1 MHAAS
6 VIVLAWACVGAAC
19 FFSPASNFLVA
30 AILTALVAVVGLPH
44 GAADH
49 RFARWK
55 LEPVLG
61 PAWLPAFLAGYV
73 LAGSLV
79 VCGWYYAAAETLVVF
94 FLASAWH
101 FGQEE
106 PRLCRGPRWLRRL
119 STFAR
124 GGLPIW
130 IPLLFQRAEVIRTL
144 AAIAP
149 HGLGSRG
156 DLALSVLSALSL
168 GMLGVASA
176 CWMLQIATATRSS
189 GRKQRVLALDSML
202 IASFAILFAVSPPL
216 ISFLVYFCGW
226 HSARGLARLRRELG
240 ETWLQLAGSLAPMT
254 VTAAGLIAVLWWTVL
269 GAQLESGSLIRTT
282 FVGLSAVAMPHLI
295 LHGIWPL
302 LSRCEPQSIP
312 EPQPLGRPA

>member
-6 VIVLAWACVGAAC
+6 VIMLAWACIGAAC
-19 FFSPASNFLVA
+19 FFSAVSNALVV
-30 AILTALVAVVGLPH
+30 TALVALVAGLGLPH

-49 RFARWK
+49 RFARSK

-73 LAGSLV
+73 LAGSAV
-79 VCGWYYAAAETLVVF
+79 VCGWFYSPAETLIVF

-106 PRLCRGPRWLRRL
+106 PRLCYGPRWLQQL
-119 STFAR
+119 FMFAR

-130 IPLLFQRAEVIRTL
+130 IPLLFQREEVIRTL

-156 DLALSVLSALSL
+156 DVALSILSALSL
-168 GMLGVASA
+168 GMLVVVSA

-202 IASFAILFAVSPPL
+202 IASFAMLFAVSSPL

-240 ETWLQLAGSLAPMT
+240 ESWLQLAGSLAPMT
-254 VTAAGLIAVLWWTVL
+254 VTAVGLIAVLWWMVL

-295 LHGIWPL
+295 LHSIWPF
-302 LSRCEPQSIP
+302 LSRSEPRSTPQ
-312 EPQPLGRPA
+312 PQPLGRPA

>member
-6 VIVLAWACVGAAC
+6 VIVLAWACIGAAC
-19 FFSPASNFLVA
+19 FFSPISNFLVA
-30 AILTALVAVVGLPH
+30 AVLALLVAVVGLPH

-73 LAGSLV
+73 VAGSAV
-79 VCGWYYAAAETLVVF
+79 VWGWFYAPAGTLVLF

-101 FGQEE
+101 FGREDPQ
-106 PRLCRGPRWLRRL
+106 LFYGPQWLQKL
-119 STFAR
+119 FMFAR

-130 IPLLFQRAEVIRTL
+130 IPLLFQKEEVIGTL
-144 AAIAP
+144 VVIAP

-156 DLALSVLSALSL
+156 DSALIFLSALSL
-168 GMLGVASA
+168 GMLVVVFAY
-176 CWMLQIATATRSS
+176 WMLQVATATRST
-189 GRKQRVLALDSML
+189 GRKRRVLALDSML
-202 IASFAILFAVSPPL
+202 IASFAMLFAVSSPL

-226 HSARGLARLRRELG
+226 HSACGLARLRRELG
-240 ETWLQLAGSLAPMT
+240 ESWLQLAGSLAPMT
-254 VTAAGLIAVLWWTVL
+254 VTAAGLIAVLWWWYL

-295 LHGIWPL
+295 LHSIWPF
-302 LSRCEPQSIP
+302 LSRSEPRSTPQ
-312 EPQPLGRPA
+312 PQPLGRPA

>member
-6 VIVLAWACVGAAC
+6 VIVLTWAYVGAAC
-19 FFSPASNFLVA
+19 FFSPASNLLVA
-30 AILTALVAVVGLPH
+30 TVLTALVAIVGLPH

-79 VCGWYYAAAETLVVF
+79 VCGWYYAAAETVVVF

-106 PRLCRGPRWLRRL
+106 PRLCRGPRCLQQL
-119 STFAR
+119 FAFAR

-130 IPLLFQRAEVIRTL
+130 IPLLFQREEVIRTL
-144 AAIAP
+144 GAIAP
-149 HGLGSRG
+149 YGLGTRG
-156 DLALSVLSALSL
+156 DVALSFLSVLSL
-168 GMLGVASA
+168 GMFGVASA
-176 CWMLQIATATRSS
+176 CWTLQFVTAIRST
-189 GRKQRVLALDSML
+189 GRKQRVLALDSVL
-202 IASFAILFAVSPPL
+202 VASFAVLFAVSSPL

-226 HSARGLARLRRELG
+226 HSARGLSRLRRELG
-240 ETWLQLAGSLAPMT
+240 ESWVQLAASLAPMT
-254 VTAAGLIAVLWWTVL
+254 VTAAGLIAVLWWMVL

-302 LSRCEPQSIP
+302 LSRREPQSTP